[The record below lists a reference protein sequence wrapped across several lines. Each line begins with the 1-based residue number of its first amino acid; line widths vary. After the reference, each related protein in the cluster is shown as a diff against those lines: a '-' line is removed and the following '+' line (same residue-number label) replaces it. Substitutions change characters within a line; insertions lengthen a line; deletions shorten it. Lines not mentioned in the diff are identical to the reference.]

1 MANYIA
7 VSIAWTLD
15 VRPMEV
21 KEIEETA
28 SKIISSLN
36 KAIIG
41 YERELKLILV
51 ALLSNGHVLLEGV
64 PGIAKTTAVKGLA
77 KLIGLDAVSK
87 IEIDGVP
94 HRGLSRVQCTPDLM
108 PSDITGSLI
117 YNPKDLKFE
126 PRFGPVFSYIL
137 LADEINRAIPRTQSA
152 LLQAMQERE
161 VTIGNRTYPLEHR
174 ERGKFFFVL
183 ATQNPVEYE
192 GTYPLPEAQLDR
204 FLMRIVME
212 YPETLEQEKQ
222 ILRLHMA
229 RLREPIEELNEVI
242 GPDWIITAQESIAL
256 NVRVPESTLEYIT
269 RGIRYTR
276 PEMFE
281 PLREDLLLG
290 ASPRAGIYLMRAAKV
305 HAALRGSEEV
315 LLEDVDAVASAVL
328 NHRLIPNPEKLVELR
343 MSGET
348 FTSSYRIA
356 REAIELALR
365 TARKEL

>member
-1 MANYIA
+1 
-7 VSIAWTLD
+7 
-15 VRPMEV
+15 MEV
-21 KEIEETA
+21 REIEETA
-28 SKIISSLN
+28 SRIISSLN

-41 YERELKLILV
+41 YEKELRLILV

-77 KLIGLDAVSK
+77 KLIGLDAITKVE
-87 IEIDGVP
+87 IERTP
-94 HRGLSRVQCTPDLM
+94 YRGLSRVQCTPDLM
-108 PSDITGSLI
+108 PADITGSLI
-117 YNPKDLKFE
+117 YNPKDLRFE

-137 LADEINRAIPRTQSA
+137 LVDEINRAIPRTQSA

-161 VTIGNRTYPLEHR
+161 VTIGDRTYKLEYR

-204 FLMRIVME
+204 FLMRILME
-212 YPETLEQEKQ
+212 YPDTLEEEKQ

-229 RLREPIEELNEVI
+229 RLSEPIEELEKVVE
-242 GPDWIITAQESIAL
+242 PEWIIHAQEAIARRVSI
-256 NVRVPESTLEYIT
+256 PEPTLEYIT

-281 PLREDLLLG
+281 PVRESLLLG

-315 LLEDVDAVASAVL
+315 LLEDVDAVAPAVL

-343 MSGET
+343 MSGEV
-348 FTSSYRIA
+348 FTSSYKIVK
-356 REAIELALR
+356 EALELAMR
-365 TARKEL
+365 TAKKEL

>member
-1 MANYIA
+1 
-7 VSIAWTLD
+7 
-15 VRPMEV
+15 MEV
-21 KEIEETA
+21 REIEETA
-28 SKIISSLN
+28 SRIISSLN

-41 YERELKLILV
+41 YEKELRLILV

-77 KLIGLDAVSK
+77 KLIGLDAITKVE
-87 IEIDGVP
+87 IEGTP
-94 HRGLSRVQCTPDLM
+94 YKGLSRVQCTPDLM
-108 PSDITGSLI
+108 PADLTGSLI
-117 YNPKDLKFE
+117 YNPRDLKFE

-161 VTIGNRTYPLEHR
+161 VTIGDRTYKLEYR

-212 YPETLEQEKQ
+212 YPDTLEEEKQ
-222 ILRLHMA
+222 ILRLHMT
-229 RLREPIEELNEVI
+229 RLREPIEELEKVVE
-242 GPDWIITAQESIAL
+242 PEWIIFAQEAIAKS
-256 NVRVPESTLEYIT
+256 VSVPESTLEYIT

-281 PLREDLLLG
+281 PVRESLLLG

-305 HAALRGSEEV
+305 HAALRGNEEV
-315 LLEDVDAVASAVL
+315 LPEDVDAVAPAVL

-343 MSGET
+343 MSGEV
-348 FTSSYRIA
+348 FTSSYKIVK
-356 REAIELALR
+356 EAIELAMR
-365 TARKEL
+365 TAKKEL

>member
-1 MANYIA
+1 
-7 VSIAWTLD
+7 
-15 VRPMEV
+15 MEIV
-21 KEIEETA
+21 EIEEMT

-36 KAIIG
+36 RAIIG
-41 YERELKLILV
+41 YEKELKLILV

-77 KLIGLDAVSK
+77 RLIGLDAIK
-87 IEIDGVP
+87 KKEINGVP
-94 HRGLSRVQCTPDLM
+94 FNGLSRVQCTPDLM

-117 YNPKDLKFE
+117 YNPRDLKFE
-126 PRFGPVFSYIL
+126 PRFGPIFSYIL
-137 LADEINRAIPRTQSA
+137 LTDEINRAIPRTQSA

-161 VTIGNRTYPLEHR
+161 VTIGDKTYSLEFR
-174 ERGKFFFVL
+174 DKGKFFFVL

-212 YPETLEQEKQ
+212 YPETLEEEKQ
-222 ILRLHMA
+222 VLRLHMA
-229 RLREPIEELNEVI
+229 RLREPIEELDKVVE
-242 GPDWIITAQESIAL
+242 PEWIVKAQESIAM

-281 PLREDLLLG
+281 PMRESLLLG

-305 HAALRGSEEV
+305 HAAMRGSEEA
-315 LLEDVDAVASAVL
+315 LPEDVDAVASAVL

-343 MSGET
+343 MSGVT
-348 FTSSYRIA
+348 FTSSYKIA
-356 REAIELALR
+356 KEAIDLALS
-365 TARKEL
+365 TARREL

>member
-1 MANYIA
+1 MIG
-7 VSIAWTLD
+7 LLLGEE
-15 VRPMEV
+15 MEV
-21 KEIEETA
+21 KEIEKIT
-28 SKIISSLN
+28 SRIISSLN
-36 KAIIG
+36 RAIIG
-41 YERELKLILV
+41 YEKEIKLIIV

-77 KLIGLDAVSK
+77 RLIGLDMVN
-87 IEIDGVP
+87 IEINGTP
-94 HRGLSRVQCTPDLM
+94 FKGLSRVQCTPDLM

-117 YNPKDLKFE
+117 YNPKELRFE

-161 VTIGNRTYPLEHR
+161 VTIGDRTYKLEYR
-174 ERGKFFFVL
+174 DKGKFFFVL

-212 YPETLEQEKQ
+212 YPRTLEEEKQ
-222 ILRLHMA
+222 ILRLHMT
-229 RLREPIEELNEVI
+229 RLTEPIEELDKVVDPE
-242 GPDWIITAQESIAL
+242 WIISAQESIAA
-256 NVRVPESTLEYIT
+256 NVKVPESTLEYIT

-281 PLREDLLLG
+281 PARESLLLG

-315 LLEDVDAVASAVL
+315 LPEDVDAVAPAVL

-343 MSGET
+343 MSGEV

-356 REAIELALR
+356 KEVIELALR
-365 TARKEL
+365 TAKGEL